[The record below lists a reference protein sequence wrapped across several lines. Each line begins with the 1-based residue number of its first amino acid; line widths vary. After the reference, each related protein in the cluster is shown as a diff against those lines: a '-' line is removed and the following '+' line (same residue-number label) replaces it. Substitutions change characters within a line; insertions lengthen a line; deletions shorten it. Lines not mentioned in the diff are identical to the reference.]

1 MYNTEN
7 RPLNISQCWELVNQ
21 CDTHEKIRI
30 AEKRLERAV
39 ITYSQYDELME
50 ALSFISRELYNAH
63 RN

>member
-1 MYNTEN
+1 MYTKEI

-39 ITYSQYDELME
+39 ITYS
-50 ALSFISRELYNAH
+50 
-63 RN
+63 